1 VCTLVHKFVSFVILL
16 IAGGLKVP
24 IEDLAALMQFNES
37 LGGPAKIRCALPSP
51 EPILKKIPDPSPESH
66 ISGFRSAVVEVRY
79 AFDI

>member
-1 VCTLVHKFVSFVILL
+1 M
-16 IAGGLKVP
+16 P

-37 LGGPAKIRCALPSP
+37 LGGPAKIRCALPLHEPIPEEIP
-51 EPILKKIPDPSPESH
+51 EPEPPVKEPEPEVMLTASH

>member
-1 VCTLVHKFVSFVILL
+1 M
-16 IAGGLKVP
+16 P

-37 LGGPAKIRCALPSP
+37 LGGPAKIRCALPLHEPIPEEIP
-51 EPILKKIPDPSPESH
+51 EPYSASH